1 MRTRSSLKLLVC
13 CLALLSVHAH
23 AQQSSK
29 IARVAVLLA
38 AFPVQGPEA
47 QQFRQGLR
55 DLGYTEGRN
64 VVLDWRSAEGD
75 YSRLPALSTEI
86 IEGRP
91 DIIVVEGTVA
101 ALGVTRVKPDIPL
114 VMAVVG
120 DPLASGLVQSLVR
133 PGGNVTGLSLMA
145 ADISTKRLQLLK
157 EAMPTLKR
165 VGILL
170 DAAIPWHE
178 QALKQLTRAADT
190 LGLQITAVR
199 VTDSDGLPVAISQL
213 RRARVQ
219 ALYGLD
225 SALMGSHSLE
235 LLGLASQARLPV
247 AYGRSEWARQ
257 GALLSYSTDFGDMFR
272 RAATYVDRILK
283 GANPGDLPVEQP
295 TKFEFVL
302 NLKVARGLGI
312 QVPQSVLAQ
321 ADEVIR

>member
-1 MRTRSSLKLLVC
+1 
-13 CLALLSVHAH
+13 VHAH

-38 AFPVQGPEA
+38 AFPVQGPEP

-55 DLGYTEGRN
+55 DLGYTEGQN

-86 IEGRP
+86 IDGRP

-101 ALGVTRVKPDIPL
+101 ALGITRAKSDIPL

-133 PGGNVTGLSLMA
+133 PGGNVTGLSMMA

-170 DAAIPWHE
+170 DASIQWHE
-178 QALKQLTRAADT
+178 QALKQLARAADT

-199 VTDSDGLPVAISQL
+199 VKDSDGLPFAISQL

-219 ALYGLD
+219 ALYALD
-225 SALMGSHSLE
+225 SALLGSHSDE
-235 LLGLASQARLPV
+235 LLRLASQAKLAV
-247 AYGRSEWARQ
+247 AYGRSEWARR